1 LGNLKHSRFWT
12 APVLALMLSLAGCVQ
27 PSTHITRD
35 MGENHV
41 LADASPIVNPSPGT
55 AGASCQLDS
64 LCEPFY
70 GMQFVYLDDLGKA
83 KELGIEVVMTDL
95 PHDGTPA
102 GWLAFLNA
110 AQAQGIRVIPW
121 LWPQGWT
128 WNGTAW
134 QIDAQTRL
142 FLQTVA
148 GHRALFA
155 VYALHEPYWNGCEGC
170 GYSTAT
176 QQALY
181 SAIKAI
187 ANVPLYS
194 EINGIAYWTGR
205 GEATAFADGI
215 CDYCQSSYYPF
226 RDGGIYQ
233 RDELI
238 AELMADLAVIS
249 ERAPHSKIV
258 WTMPAFKYPPDDLRI
273 PSADEMRD
281 LASIVYSKGVAG
293 AWWYPWKFNDLYPD
307 YLYKHPELYPAVRSI
322 YEDYV
327 REAKGTCCSSSLQ
340 AAFDYGP
347 ASITVSD
354 TVWFTSTSST
364 CCGPLTYAWD
374 WGDGTAQAFT
384 ANTAHQYTTV
394 GIYTVTL
401 SITDSLGYTDTHT
414 ASNAVTV
421 SPGNIFAPWQVYLP
435 LVIKH

>member
-1 LGNLKHSRFWT
+1 MVKTGAFAAGQVSRTSVMDKTCISRQLTKTSAEGSMGNLKHSSFWR
-12 APVLALMLSLAGCVQ
+12 ALVLALMLTIVACIQ
-27 PSTHITRD
+27 PSTHIAKD
-35 MGENHV
+35 VGENHV
-41 LADASPIVNPSPGT
+41 PADALPIVNPSPGM
-55 AGASCQLDS
+55 AGGSCQLNS

-70 GMQFVYLDDLGKA
+70 GMQFVYLDDLSKA
-83 KELGIEVVMTDL
+83 KELGIEVIMTDL

-102 GWLAFLNA
+102 DWLGFLNA
-110 AQAQGIRVIPW
+110 AQAHCIRVIPW

-134 QIDAQTRL
+134 QIDTQARL

-170 GYSTAT
+170 GYTTAT

-194 EINGIAYWTGR
+194 EINGIADWTAR
-205 GEATAFADGI
+205 GQATAFADGI

-226 RDGGIYQ
+226 MDGGIYE

-238 AELMADLAVIS
+238 AQLTADLAVAR
-249 ERAPHSKIV
+249 ERAPHSKVV
-258 WTMPAFKYPPDDLRI
+258 WTMPAFKYPPDDLRM

-327 REAKGTCCSSSLQ
+327 RKVKGTSCSI
-340 AAFDYGP
+340 D
-347 ASITVSD
+347 
-354 TVWFTSTSST
+354 
-364 CCGPLTYAWD
+364 
-374 WGDGTAQAFT
+374 
-384 ANTAHQYTTV
+384 
-394 GIYTVTL
+394 
-401 SITDSLGYTDTHT
+401 
-414 ASNAVTV
+414 
-421 SPGNIFAPWQVYLP
+421 APCWQGYLP